1 MADRTD
7 ITDLP
12 VAERSWR
19 VMRSAPLL
27 PIAVGLILGIV
38 FDERFDLGAAAYAV
52 VFLASSALALVKRH
66 RPVWALAWVVVGSGC
81 VGGML
86 HIRTARTHSA
96 SNVAHIADVHSR
108 IVRLRGMV
116 VNEPR
121 TTSTPD
127 YAFTR
132 WSYRSERTVFLFDAK
147 AVEATSGFIPID
159 GRIRVTVNE
168 AILDLH
174 QGERVEVFGRLYRF
188 RSPQNPGS
196 FDWGSFHRRHN
207 IDAGLSCDQRENVV
221 RLDPADARGRR
232 SVISRLGVRARGL
245 LVDDLAPGD
254 EGEASLLQA
263 MILGQRSRVDRKLND
278 IFIRAGCV
286 HFLAVSGVHVLIVM
300 LFTRTFFR
308 LLGVGRVTSILG
320 MMGVVVLYALI
331 AEPRPPILR
340 ATIMAV
346 AYCLSRLLGRSS
358 APANWIALAAIIL
371 IAVNPLTIYDVGFQL
386 SFTAVMGVARLTP
399 VLNSWGPILRR
410 LVTNVDRTDAELLD
424 SARATRQEGKT
435 FGVQPLFFW
444 ILGHKWFRAVATLLA
459 VSVAAWVVTMPI
471 VVTHFGRFHPWGP
484 LNSVLVFPLVM
495 LVMALGFA
503 KLLAGVVS
511 PGLGMLF
518 AWPLSMVDSFLIWV
532 VDGLAVMPGANV
544 LCSGPPWWAVFS
556 YYAVLLSLVKPG
568 RERDPFE
575 DDEFSTAVSRETL
588 ASITR
593 HVPFGVACAA
603 LVVCCTVW
611 WGGPAATNE
620 LRVTVLAVGGGSV
633 TVIELPDG
641 QTVLY
646 DAGSSRPYD
655 VGRSVVVPF
664 LRHRGVTRIERIFIS
679 HPNLDHYSGV
689 PGIVAEI
696 KTGPVVINPLFREL
710 SPGRSPSRHL
720 LELLEA
726 RGHPIETLDP
736 RRTEWEIGGA
746 KFEWLWPR
754 SDSAETLSPNNSS
767 TVLRVSYLGQ
777 SILLT
782 GDVED
787 VAQQALLNRGDLRAD
802 VLLLPHHGSVR
813 PSSKA
818 FFEAVGASSAI
829 RSSWQRMSDN
839 RSGLQAVLGATRIY
853 NTADIGA
860 VQVVMDGQAIRV
872 TPALGP

>member
-1 MADRTD
+1 
-7 ITDLP
+7 
-12 VAERSWR
+12 
-19 VMRSAPLL
+19 MRAAPLL
-27 PIAVGLILGIV
+27 PVAVGLILGIV
-38 FDERFDLGAAAYAV
+38 MDERFDLGAAAYAG
-52 VFLASSALALVKRH
+52 VFLVSAAIGLVKRH
-66 RPVWALAWVVVGSGC
+66 RPILALAWVVLGSTY

-86 HIRTARTHSA
+86 HVRAARTHSA
-96 SNVAHIADVHSR
+96 SNVAHIADADSR
-108 IVRLRGMV
+108 IVRLRGV
-116 VNEPR
+116 VVSAPR
-121 TTSTPD
+121 IASAAD

-132 WSYRSERTVFLFDAK
+132 WSYRSERTVFLLDAK
-147 AVEATSGFIPID
+147 AIEATSGFTPLD

-168 AILDLH
+168 VILDLR
-174 QGERVEVFGRLYRF
+174 QGERVEVFGRLYEF

-196 FDWGSFHRRHN
+196 FDWGSFHRRHG

-232 SVISRLGVRARGL
+232 GVISRLAARARGL

-300 LFTRTFFR
+300 LFARTLLR

-346 AYCLSRLLGRSS
+346 FYGLSRLLGRSGAS
-358 APANWIALAAIIL
+358 ANWIALAAIIL

-386 SFTAVMGVARLTP
+386 SFAAVLGVSQLTP
-399 VLNSWGPILRR
+399 VLISWGPVLRR
-410 LVTNVDRTDAELLD
+410 LVTNVDRVDAELLD
-424 SARATRQEGKT
+424 RVRATRQEGKT
-435 FGVQPLFFW
+435 FGVQPFCFW
-444 ILGHKWFRAVATLLA
+444 VLGLPAARAIATLLA
-459 VSVAAWVVTMPI
+459 VSVAAWLVTMPI
-471 VVTHFGRFHPWGP
+471 VVTYFGRFHPWGP

-511 PGLGMLF
+511 PGLGMLL
-518 AWPLSMVDSFLIWV
+518 AWPLLELDSLLIWV

-544 LCSGPPWWAVFS
+544 MCSGPPWWVVFS
-556 YYAVLLSLVKPG
+556 YYAVLLSLARSG
-568 RERDPFE
+568 RVHDPF
-575 DDEFSTAVSRETL
+575 DEEAFSMAASREPP
-588 ASITR
+588 AIVPG
-593 HVPFGVACAA
+593 HAPFGVACAA

-611 WGGPAATNE
+611 WGGSAAPNE
-620 LRVTVLAVGGGSV
+620 LRVTALAVGGGLV

-646 DAGSSRPYD
+646 DAGSSKPFD

-664 LRHRGVTRIERIFIS
+664 LRHRGVTRLERIFIS
-679 HPNLDHYSGV
+679 HPNIDNYSGV
-689 PGIVAEI
+689 TGIVAGIE
-696 KTGPVVINPLFREL
+696 TGPVVINPLFREL
-710 SPGRSPSRHL
+710 SPSRSPSRHL
-720 LELLEA
+720 LELLQA

-736 RRTEWEIGGA
+736 RRTEWEMGGA

-787 VAQQALLNRGDLRAD
+787 VAQQALLNRGDLHAD
-802 VLLLPHHGSVR
+802 VLILPHHGSVR
-813 PSSKA
+813 PSSRA
-818 FFEAVGASSAI
+818 FFKAVGASAAI
-829 RSSWQRMSDN
+829 RSSWQPMSDN

-860 VQVVMDGQAIRV
+860 VQVVMDGQTVRV
-872 TPALGP
+872 TPALGPDA